1 MMHGWLKLTWIETK
15 LFLREPL
22 ALFFT
27 LAYASLLLLVFG
39 SSFGNTPSAAYG
51 GHGTVDASV
60 PDYLTVIM
68 TFNALFA
75 LAITLVGYRER
86 GVLRRFQATPMRPEA
101 LLTAQII
108 MNFLMTVLGS
118 LVLIVVGKAVF
129 GLHFFGNPFSVL
141 AAFVFCTLSMF
152 ALGLLLASLAPSV
165 RIATIVGL
173 ALLIFMFFLSGAT
186 FPMSFFP
193 PALKQIAEF
202 LPLTHAV
209 SLLQGLW
216 FGDAWGA
223 HLTDV
228 LVLAACLV
236 VGAIVSARFFR
247 WK

>member
-15 LFLREPL
+15 LFVREPI

-27 LAYASLLLLVFG
+27 LVYATLLLLVFG
-39 SSFGNTPSAAYG
+39 SMFGNTPELVYA
-51 GHGTVDASV
+51 GHGNIDASV
-60 PDYLTVIM
+60 PDYMAVVIS
-68 TFNALFA
+68 FNALFS
-75 LAITLVGYRER
+75 LVITVVGYRER
-86 GVLRRFQATPMRPEA
+86 GVLRRFQATPIRPEA
-101 LLTAQII
+101 LLVSQLIV
-108 MNFLMTVLGS
+108 NFLMTALGA
-118 LVLIVVGKAVF
+118 LLLIVVGKAVF
-129 GLHFFGNPFSVL
+129 GLHFFGNPLSVL
-141 AAFVFCTLSMF
+141 AAFVLCTLSLF

-165 RIATIVGL
+165 RIAMIVGL
-173 ALLIFMFFLSGAT
+173 VLVIFMFFLSGAT
-186 FPMSFFP
+186 FPMYFFP

-236 VGAIVSARFFR
+236 VGAVVSARVFR
-247 WK
+247 WR